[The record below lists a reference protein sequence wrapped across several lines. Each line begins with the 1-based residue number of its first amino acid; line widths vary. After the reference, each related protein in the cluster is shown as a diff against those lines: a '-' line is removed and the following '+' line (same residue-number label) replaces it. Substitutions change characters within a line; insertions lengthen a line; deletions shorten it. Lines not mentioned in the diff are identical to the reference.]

1 MTKKIFTSMDIENL
15 LSNRFSPPA
24 WAFLPQVRNSTGY
37 ARTIRTADALA
48 MGLYPSRG
56 LYLHGFEIKINRG
69 DWLNELKTPNK
80 AEAIAKF
87 CDYWW
92 IVAPKDIVKIEE
104 LPSNWGLM
112 IPHGATTKIVKEA
125 KQIKSKNIDRLLLAG
140 ILRKAQE
147 VITPTAE
154 LREEHKKG
162 YDSGIKSAESDFKWE
177 KEKHKELK
185 QAVFEFE
192 KASGI
197 PINTW
202 RDNKKMGEAVKL
214 VLSGAHLRNKQRLE
228 DLLKD
233 AEKIVVDIKENLG
246 KNK

>member
-1 MTKKIFTSMDIENL
+1 MAKKIFTSMDIENL

-24 WAFLPQVRNSTGY
+24 WAFLPQVRNCTGY

-69 DWLNELKTPNK
+69 DWLNELKTPDK

-92 IVAPKDIVKIEE
+92 IVAPKDIIKIEE

-112 IPHGATTKIVKEA
+112 IPHGTTTKIVKEA

-162 YDSGIKSAESDFKWE
+162 YDSGRKRAESSFKWDRDE
-177 KEKHKELK
+177 HKKLK
-185 QAVFEFE
+185 QTVLEFE

-197 PINTW
+197 KIDTW
-202 RDNKKMGEAVKL
+202 QDSKEIGEAVKL
-214 VLSGAHLRNKQRLE
+214 VLNGEHLRIKKNLKR
-228 DLLKD
+228 LLKN
-233 AEKIVVDIKENLG
+233 AEDIVIDIKENLG